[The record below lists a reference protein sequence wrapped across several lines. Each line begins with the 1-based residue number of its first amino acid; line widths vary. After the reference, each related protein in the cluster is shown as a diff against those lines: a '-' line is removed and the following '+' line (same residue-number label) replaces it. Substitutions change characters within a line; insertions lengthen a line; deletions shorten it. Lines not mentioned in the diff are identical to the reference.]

1 MSTLLR
7 HILKDPFDAPLA
19 LDWGAP
25 QQWPPAGLNAGQ
37 TMGDLSGASCA
48 MKADSEQVA
57 CIFRVGRQ

>member
-7 HILKDPFDAPLA
+7 HILKHPFDAPLA

-48 MKADSEQVA
+48 MKADSE
-57 CIFRVGRQ
+57 